1 MKLLNRIPLT
11 VRLVIVALFALSIL
25 NQGEARADSKTDRPN
40 IIVILTDDQGW
51 GDLSVHGNTNLST
64 PNIDRLAAEGMA
76 FDRFYVSPICSP
88 TRAEFMT
95 GRYNPR
101 TGVKSASRGEER
113 LDLDETTIFEDFK
126 AAGYHTAA
134 FGKWHNG
141 MQPPYHPNARGID
154 EYYGFCSGHWGHYY
168 SPMLEHNGQIVTGEG
183 FLIDDFTNR
192 AMNYIE
198 ERKEEPFFVYLPY
211 CTPHSPMQVPDRW
224 WDKFENHD
232 LPLRAREDQPEN
244 MPPARAALAMVENID
259 WNVGRMMEKLD
270 DLEIADNTIVIYFSD
285 NGPNGFRWND
295 DMKGR
300 KGSVD
305 EGGVRSPFFIRWP
318 EKIKA
323 GSKTD
328 TISGGIDLKPTLLD
342 LAGISDT
349 GTLPMDGVS
358 LKPLLFGDAENW
370 PDRLYINHFVGKTSV
385 RSQRFRL
392 GYQGGLYDMQ
402 NDPGQRVDVRD
413 QFPKVYKE
421 LAAAGREFDSE
432 VVAELPEGEDERPFT
447 IGHPELAFTQLP
459 ARDAIA
465 TGDIQRSNRAP
476 NCSYYTNWVS
486 TEDTITWNAEVQ
498 VEGDYQ
504 VQVYYT
510 CTEGDL
516 GTVLEL
522 RCGETALTKEVTV
535 ANDPPLVG
543 EDSDRSPRRSESFMK
558 DFVPLD
564 FGVMRLKKG
573 KRPLVLSALE
583 IPGKQSIEMRL
594 IMLNRISGVKD

>member
-1 MKLLNRIPLT
+1 MNILPKNWPLLAPLF
-11 VRLVIVALFALSIL
+11 LFALL
-25 NQGEARADSKTDRPN
+25 TGHLALANTDKPN

-64 PNIDRLAAEGMA
+64 PNIDRLAAQGMS
-76 FDRFYVSPICSP
+76 FDRFYVAPICSP

-113 LDLDETTIFEDFK
+113 IDLDETTVFEDFK

-168 SPMLEHNGQIVTGEG
+168 SPMLEHNGEIVTGEG
-183 FLIDDFTNR
+183 FLIDDFTTR

-198 ERKEEPFFVYLPY
+198 AHKEEPFFVYLPY

-232 LPLRAREDQPEN
+232 MPLRARKDQSEN
-244 MPPARAALAMVENID
+244 LPHARAALAMCENID
-259 WNVGRMMEKLD
+259 WNVGRLMQKLN
-270 DLEIADNTIVIYFSD
+270 DLKIADNTIVIYFSD
-285 NGPNGFRWND
+285 NGPNGFRWNG
-295 DMKGR
+295 DMKGK
-300 KGSVD
+300 KGTVD
-305 EGGVRSPFFIRWP
+305 EGGVRSAFFIRWP
-318 EKIKA
+318 AKIKA

-328 TISGGIDLKPTLLD
+328 TISGSIDLKPTLLD
-342 LAGISDT
+342 LAGIRDT

-358 LKPLLFGDAENW
+358 LKPLLFDNAENW

-392 GYQGGLYDMQ
+392 GFKGGLYDMQ
-402 NDPGQRVDVRD
+402 NDPGQRVDVRAK
-413 QFPKVYKE
+413 FPKVYEK
-421 LAAAGREFDSE
+421 LTKAGKKFDRE
-432 VVAELPEGEDERPFT
+432 VVPELPEGKDERPFM
-447 IGHPELAFTQLP
+447 IGHPDLTFTQLP

-465 TGDIQRSNRAP
+465 TGDIKRSGRAP
-476 NCSYYTNWVS
+476 NCSFYTNWVD
-486 TEDTITWNAEVQ
+486 TEDTISWNAEVQ
-498 VEGDYQ
+498 IEGDYRA
-504 VQVYYT
+504 QVYYT
-510 CTEGDL
+510 CTKEDL

-522 RCGETALTKEVTV
+522 RCGESAITQKVTV

-543 EDSDRSPRRSESFMK
+543 RESDRSPRRSESFMK

-564 FGVMRLKKG
+564 LGVIHLKKG
-573 KRPLVLSALE
+573 PNQLVLKALE
-583 IPGKQSIEMRL
+583 IPGTQSIEMRL
-594 IMLNRISGVKD
+594 IMLNRISKGEN

>member
-1 MKLLNRIPLT
+1 MARIFIPCLI
-11 VRLVIVALFALSIL
+11 LLFADSAFAQPERQPLK
-25 NQGEARADSKTDRPN
+25 QTARSPN
-40 IIVILTDDQGW
+40 VIVILTDDQGW
-51 GDLSVHGNTNLST
+51 GDLSVHGNTNIST
-64 PNIDRLAAEGMA
+64 PNIDRLASQGMA
-76 FDRFYVSPICSP
+76 LDRFYVCPICSP

-113 LDLDETTIFEDFK
+113 MDLDETTVFEDFK
-126 AAGYHTAA
+126 TAGYKTAA

-168 SPMLEHNGQIVTGEG
+168 SPMLEHNGKIVTGEG
-183 FLIDDFTNR
+183 FVIDDFTTR

-198 ERKEEPFFVYLPY
+198 EHQEEPFFVYLPY

-224 WDKFENHD
+224 WKKFENHD
-232 LPLRAREDQPEN
+232 LPLRARKDQQEN
-244 MPPARAALAMVENID
+244 LSHARAALAMCENID
-259 WNVGRMMEKLD
+259 WNVGRLIKKLD
-270 DLEIADNTIVIYFSD
+270 DLEIAENTIVIYFSD
-285 NGPNGFRWND
+285 NGPNGFRWNA
-295 DMKGR
+295 DMKGK

-318 EKIKA
+318 EKIEA
-323 GSKTD
+323 GGKTD
-328 TISGGIDLKPTLLD
+328 TISGSIDLKPTLLD

-358 LKPLLFGDAENW
+358 LKPLLFENAENW
-370 PDRLYINHFVGKTSV
+370 PDRLYVNHFKGKTSV

-392 GYQGGLYDMQ
+392 GYKGGLYDMQ

-413 QFPKVYKE
+413 KFPKVYKE
-421 LAAAGREFDSE
+421 LAAAGEKFDRD
-432 VVAELPEGEDERPFT
+432 VVGELPEGNDERPFT
-447 IGHPELAFTQLP
+447 IGHSDFAFTQLP

-465 TGDIQRSNRAP
+465 TGDIQRSGRAP
-476 NCSYYTNWVS
+476 NCSYYTNWVKK
-486 TEDTITWNAEVQ
+486 EDTISWNADVQ
-498 VEGDYQ
+498 IEGDYQ
-504 VQVYYT
+504 AQVYYT
-510 CTEGDL
+510 CSEDDL

-522 RCGETALTKEVTV
+522 SCGESATTKEVSV

-543 EDSDRSPRRSESFMK
+543 AKSDRSPRRSESLVK
-558 DFVPLD
+558 DFIPMDL
-564 FGVMRLKKG
+564 GVIHLKKG
-573 KRPLVLSALE
+573 KRPLVLSAQR

-594 IMLNRISGVKD
+594 IMLNRVSTVKD

>member
-1 MKLLNRIPLT
+1 MNTLPKNWPLLAPLF
-11 VRLVIVALFALSIL
+11 LFALL
-25 NQGEARADSKTDRPN
+25 TGHLALANTDKPN

-64 PNIDRLAAEGMA
+64 PNIDRLAAQGMS
-76 FDRFYVSPICSP
+76 FDRFYVAPICSP

-113 LDLDETTIFEDFK
+113 IDLDETTVFEDFK

-168 SPMLEHNGQIVTGEG
+168 SPMLEHNGEIVTGEG
-183 FLIDDFTNR
+183 FLIDDFTTR

-198 ERKEEPFFVYLPY
+198 AHKEEPFFVYLPY

-232 LPLRAREDQPEN
+232 LPLRARKDQSEN
-244 MPPARAALAMVENID
+244 LPHARAALAMCENID
-259 WNVGRMMEKLD
+259 WNVGRLMQKLN
-270 DLEIADNTIVIYFSD
+270 DLKIADNTIVIYFSD
-285 NGPNGFRWND
+285 NGPNGFRWNG
-295 DMKGR
+295 DMKGK
-300 KGSVD
+300 KGTVD
-305 EGGVRSPFFIRWP
+305 EGGVRSAFFIRWP
-318 EKIKA
+318 AKIKA

-328 TISGGIDLKPTLLD
+328 TISGSIDLKPTLLD
-342 LAGISDT
+342 LAGIRDT

-358 LKPLLFGDAENW
+358 LKPLLFDHAENW

-392 GYQGGLYDMQ
+392 GFKGGLYDMQ
-402 NDPGQRVDVRD
+402 NDPGQRVDVRAK
-413 QFPKVYKE
+413 FPKVYEK
-421 LAAAGREFDSE
+421 LTKAGKKFDRE
-432 VVAELPEGEDERPFT
+432 VVPELPEGKDERPFM
-447 IGHPELAFTQLP
+447 IGHPDLTFTQLP

-465 TGDIQRSNRAP
+465 TGDIKRSGRAP
-476 NCSYYTNWVS
+476 NCSFYTNWVN
-486 TEDTITWNAEVQ
+486 TEDTISWNAEVQ
-498 VEGDYQ
+498 IEGDYRA
-504 VQVYYT
+504 QVYYT
-510 CTEGDL
+510 CTKEDL

-522 RCGETALTKEVTV
+522 RCGESAITQKVTV
-535 ANDPPLVG
+535 ANNPPLVG
-543 EDSDRSPRRSESFMK
+543 RESDRSPRRSESFMK

-564 FGVMRLKKG
+564 LGVIHLKKG
-573 KRPLVLSALE
+573 PNQLVLKALE
-583 IPGKQSIEMRL
+583 IPGTQSIEMRL
-594 IMLNRISGVKD
+594 IMLNRISKGKN

>member
-1 MKLLNRIPLT
+1 MNTLPKNWPLLAPLF
-11 VRLVIVALFALSIL
+11 LFALL
-25 NQGEARADSKTDRPN
+25 TGHLALANTDKPN

-64 PNIDRLAAEGMA
+64 PNIDRLAAQGMS
-76 FDRFYVSPICSP
+76 FDRFYVAPICSP

-113 LDLDETTIFEDFK
+113 IDLDETTVFEDFK

-168 SPMLEHNGQIVTGEG
+168 SPMLEHNGEIVTGEG
-183 FLIDDFTNR
+183 FLIDDFTTR

-198 ERKEEPFFVYLPY
+198 AHKEEPFFVYLPY

-232 LPLRAREDQPEN
+232 LPLRARKDQSEN
-244 MPPARAALAMVENID
+244 LPHARAALAMCENID
-259 WNVGRMMEKLD
+259 WNVGRLMQKLN
-270 DLEIADNTIVIYFSD
+270 DLKIADNTIVIYFSD
-285 NGPNGFRWND
+285 NGPNGFRWNG
-295 DMKGR
+295 DMKGK
-300 KGSVD
+300 KGTVD
-305 EGGVRSPFFIRWP
+305 EGGVRSAFFIRWP
-318 EKIKA
+318 AKIKA

-328 TISGGIDLKPTLLD
+328 TISGSIDLKPTLLD
-342 LAGISDT
+342 LAGIRDT

-358 LKPLLFGDAENW
+358 LKPLLFDHAENW

-392 GYQGGLYDMQ
+392 GFKGGLYDMQ
-402 NDPGQRVDVRD
+402 NDPGQRVDVRAK
-413 QFPKVYKE
+413 FPKVYEK
-421 LAAAGREFDSE
+421 LTKAGKKFDRE
-432 VVAELPEGEDERPFT
+432 VVPELPEGKDERPFM
-447 IGHPELAFTQLP
+447 IGHPDLTFTQLP

-465 TGDIQRSNRAP
+465 TGDIKRSGRAP
-476 NCSYYTNWVS
+476 NCSFYTNWVN
-486 TEDTITWNAEVQ
+486 TEDTISWNAEVQ
-498 VEGDYQ
+498 IEGDYRA
-504 VQVYYT
+504 QVYYT
-510 CTEGDL
+510 CTKEDL

-522 RCGETALTKEVTV
+522 RCGESAITQKVTV

-543 EDSDRSPRRSESFMK
+543 RESDRSPRRSESFMK

-564 FGVMRLKKG
+564 LGVIHLKKG
-573 KRPLVLSALE
+573 PNQLVLKALE
-583 IPGKQSIEMRL
+583 IPGTQSIEMRL
-594 IMLNRISGVKD
+594 IMLNRISKGKN